1 MRCALI
7 GVWLALSMAAGAQSN
22 ESATDEPGQQPA
34 ASPDAAEEEA
44 DAEILD
50 IEKSVSGADDVE
62 EFVPKKPLSADK
74 AIALPS
80 DI

>member
-1 MRCALI
+1 MRYAWI

-22 ESATDEPGQQPA
+22 ESATVEPGKQPA
-34 ASPDAAEEEA
+34 VSPDAAEEEA

>member
-1 MRCALI
+1 MRYAFI
-7 GVWLALSMAAGAQSN
+7 GFCLAFSMAAGA
-22 ESATDEPGQQPA
+22 ESEETTPA
-34 ASPDAAEEEA
+34 ESVPSPVASEEDA

>member
-1 MRCALI
+1 MRYALI
-7 GVWLALSMAAGAQSN
+7 GLWLAVTMAVGAEPDEATPVEAG
-22 ESATDEPGQQPA
+22 TPPA
-34 ASPDAAEEEA
+34 ASEEEA
-44 DAEILD
+44 DAEIRD

>member
-1 MRCALI
+1 MRYAFI
-7 GVWLALSMAAGAQSN
+7 GLCLAFSMSVGA
-22 ESATDEPGQQPA
+22 ESEETTPAEPVPV
-34 ASPDAAEEEA
+34 ASEEEA
-44 DAEILD
+44 DADAEILE

>member
-1 MRCALI
+1 MRYALL
-7 GVWLALSMAAGAQSN
+7 GLWLAVSVAVGAD
-22 ESATDEPGQQPA
+22 EIEPTPVEPGTPPA
-34 ASPDAAEEEA
+34 ASEADA
-44 DAEILD
+44 DAEIRD
-50 IEKSVSGADDVE
+50 IEKSVSGADEVE

>member
-1 MRCALI
+1 MRYAFI
-7 GVWLALSMAAGAQSN
+7 GFCLAFSMTVGA
-22 ESATDEPGQQPA
+22 ESEETTPAEPVPSPV
-34 ASPDAAEEEA
+34 ASEEEA

-80 DI
+80 DM

>member
-1 MRCALI
+1 MRYALI
-7 GVWLALSMAAGAQSN
+7 GLWLAVTMAVGAEPDEATPVEAG
-22 ESATDEPGQQPA
+22 TPPA
-34 ASPDAAEEEA
+34 ASEEEA
-44 DAEILD
+44 DADAEIRD